1 MFLTF
6 GIFFPLFF
14 VQMPTDPPTS
24 FYALSWIALGAMAAA
39 LVYVYRQGQ
48 AERRNCT
55 QRYIKTIDRLMTALH
70 DQLDEP
76 DDVDIRD
83 VN

>member
-1 MFLTF
+1 MFLMMF
-6 GIFFPLFF
+6 LA
-14 VQMPTDPPTS
+14 QMPTDPPTS

-55 QRYIKTIDRLMTALH
+55 QRYLKTIDRLMSALH
-70 DQLDEP
+70 AQLENP
-76 DDVDIRD
+76 EDVDITD
-83 VN
+83 VKNP

>member
-1 MFLTF
+1 MFFMML
-6 GIFFPLFF
+6 IL
-14 VQMPTDPPTS
+14 QMPTDPPTS

-39 LVYVYRQGQ
+39 LVYVFRLLQ

-55 QRYIKTIDRLMTALH
+55 QNYLDTIERLMAALH
-70 DQLDEP
+70 EQLDNPE
-76 DDVDIRD
+76 DVDITG

>member
-1 MFLTF
+1 MFIMIWLS
-6 GIFFPLFF
+6 
-14 VQMPTDPPTS
+14 QMPTDPPTS

-55 QRYIKTIDRLMTALH
+55 QRYIKTIDKLMGALH
-70 DQLDEP
+70 EQLDDPNE
-76 DDVDIRD
+76 VDITD
-83 VN
+83 VK

>member
-1 MFLTF
+1 MYLMMT
-6 GIFFPLFF
+6 LL
-14 VQMPTDPPTS
+14 QMPTDPPTS

-55 QRYIKTIDRLMTALH
+55 RRYLDTIDRLMEALH
-70 DQLDEP
+70 DQLDNP
-76 DDVDIRD
+76 DDVDITD
-83 VN
+83 IK

>member
-1 MFLTF
+1 MFLMMF
-6 GIFFPLFF
+6 LS
-14 VQMPTDPPTS
+14 QMPTDPPTS

-55 QRYIKTIDRLMTALH
+55 QRYIKTIDRLMAALH
-70 DQLDEP
+70 DQLDNP
-76 DDVDIRD
+76 DDVDING
-83 VN
+83 VK

>member
-1 MFLTF
+1 MFFYDVL
-6 GIFFPLFF
+6 L
-14 VQMPTDPPTS
+14 QMPTDPPTS

-55 QRYIKTIDRLMTALH
+55 QRYIKTIDRLMSALH
-70 DQLDEP
+70 EQLEEP
-76 DDVDIRD
+76 DDVDITN
-83 VN
+83 VK